1 MRGRRTSGSIPENVT
16 RDVQVLPYDKRLDST
31 QLECLER
38 VVNTEAVLSGILT
51 DLVEVLLNQLLLL
64 HKLDVRQSLCCKLNR
79 LSHDLSTTI
88 CMHGKCS
95 LPG

>member
-51 DLVEVLLNQLLLL
+51 DLVEVLLDQLLLL
-64 HKLDVRQSLCCKLNR
+64 HELDVRQSLSCKLNR
-79 LSHDLSTTI
+79 LSHYLSTSI
-88 CMHGKCS
+88 CIHGKCS
-95 LPG
+95 LPD

>member
-38 VVNTEAVLSGILT
+38 VVNTEAVLSGILA
-51 DLVEVLLNQLLLL
+51 DLVEVALNKLLLL
-64 HKLDVRQSLCCKLNR
+64 HELDVRER
-79 LSHDLSTTI
+79 LSCQLN
-88 CMHGKCS
+88 G
-95 LPG
+95 LQ

>member
-38 VVNTEAVLSGILT
+38 VVDTEAVLARVLT
-51 DLVEVLLNQLLLL
+51 DFVKVLLDESLF
-64 HKLDVRQSLCCKLNR
+64 LDEFDVGEGLGGQFDG
-79 LSHDLSTTI
+79 LSNFAFS
-88 CMHGKCS
+88 
-95 LPG
+95 